1 VNIPGILL
9 WGFVSTVVLTTI
21 MSASQGLGLTRIS
34 VPFLVGTIMTPN
46 RDRAMVLGVLAH
58 FCNGWIFAF
67 VYGLAF
73 ESWRHSTWWLGALIG
88 LVHAVFVLAVLMPV
102 LPGLHPRMVS
112 EYFGPAP
119 NRRLQPPGFFALNY
133 GYRTPIVTLLGHL
146 AYGATLGAFYQLS
159 GS

>member
-1 VNIPGILL
+1 MIA
-9 WGFVSTVVLTTI
+9 SR
-21 MSASQGLGLTRIS
+21 SAI
-34 VPFLVGTIMTPN
+34 V
-46 RDRAMVLGVLAH
+46 VLGVAVH

-73 ESWRHSTWWLGALIG
+73 EAWHLATWWLGAVVG
-88 LVHAVFVLAVLMPV
+88 LVHALFVLGVLMPI
-102 LPGLHPRMVS
+102 LPGMHPRMVS

-133 GYRTPIVTLLGHL
+133 GYRTPVVTLLAHL
-146 AYGATLGAFYQLS
+146 AYGVTLGAFYQLG

>member
-1 VNIPGILL
+1 VNIVSVLL

-21 MSASQGLGLTRIS
+21 MSSCQGLGLTRIS
-34 VPFLVGTIMTPN
+34 IPFLVGTMITSD
-46 RDRAMVLGVLAH
+46 RDRAMVLGVAVH

-73 ESWRHSTWWLGALIG
+73 EGWQLATWWLGAIVG
-88 LVHAVFVLAVLMPV
+88 LVHALFILGVLMPV
-102 LPGLHPRMVS
+102 LPGMHPRMVS
-112 EYFGPAP
+112 EYFGPTP

-133 GYRTPIVTLLGHL
+133 GYRTPAVTLLAHI
-146 AYGATLGAFYQLS
+146 AYGATLGAFYQLR